1 MAIANRTIRSSMLL
15 STAMAAAFAVP
26 GVAHAQDLIRSGDL
40 VSAVN
45 SANAGGQ
52 LTVNEVNANRTD
64 LTVRSNVVV
73 ANWTRFNVPVN
84 TTVNIAPDAGL
95 PQATLVNRVIGTELS
110 NIAGSINSPNV
121 NLWLINQNGI
131 LFGDGAAISS
141 ASFVAST
148 LDVSNADFFNVLGSG
163 TGSLNL
169 SGVGTNAIRTNS
181 DNVRFVT
188 NGSLVFLGPQLT
200 LNAVFNAQTGSVAFV
215 TGTDVNV
222 EFTPGSPLSFVINSG
237 TTVAR
242 GQTISGS
249 ITGRTVDFQMMT
261 DATATDA
268 VLQVNASVT
277 ATQAVATQTG
287 IRLLASGGAPILT
300 SLNGVMTS
308 TGRVDIDAN
317 GELRATQSITG
328 SGIEIDATD
337 VARLANLTAT
347 AGDVN
352 VSASAINAGLVTAT
366 GGDIILAGANGV
378 DTGALVATGA
388 IDIDSSAGGTVTLA
402 SLNAGTGITL
412 GTTGRLT
419 AGAITAGGAL
429 VTSGGLAAPQAI
441 TLTGDVSAQSVSLD
455 SATGITALDLS
466 ATGGD
471 VSLNA
476 RGGDLAAGNVMASG
490 NIIFQTPNANR
501 AQFASL
507 VAANGIVTVATST
520 PGDILVTGETR
531 GTVVSLIAANQLR
544 LGSVTSTS
552 GDVFLLTLN
561 GDTRVGNVSAT
572 GGALTIQSTGLMTA
586 GDLFADGGAISL
598 TAPGNITTGSIT
610 ADPTSGTAQDI
621 TVISTAGGRL
631 ALGDLLATGAV
642 NLSTTGAIT
651 AGSVDAD
658 GALTVGAM
666 AEPSSVTFS
675 GDISAASVT
684 IDALGAL
691 VAQDIIAP
699 TGAID
704 IDVGGTITTGDLEGD
719 LITLLGVGAVT
730 TGGVLSNQALNL
742 RATGGNLT
750 VGNVFVRNAGAG
762 LTLSADGAGRN
773 AVAGNLRTNGGDVLV
788 TSSNAI
794 TTGLITTVPTSAG
807 VEGSIGLHAAQN
819 ITTGDLQADED
830 VLIQTGGNIN
840 TGQIVAGD
848 DVIIATPGN
857 ATTGLILTTGLGSD
871 GAVPFFTGM
880 PGASTFDF
888 AAEGLLGSNV
898 DITAAGTLTTANITA
913 QDDVMLDVGSVAAQ
927 AVSAVNGF
935 VDIIAVGG
943 VSTASIAAGDS
954 IVVDSNGG
962 GALNLGQLDAVTL
975 IELDTTGTITAAAI
989 TAGGALVVGEGR
1001 APSAVTFTGNSSADE
1016 IRIVST
1022 GAVSARDLTAINSL
1036 ISVDAGSISAGT
1048 LSATGFGVNLT
1059 ATGAITTVA
1068 INAGTGIDVRSS
1080 GGGTLNLGTLEAGLG
1095 VTLNTAGTL
1104 TTAAITTGGPLE
1116 VGQIDAPSAVT
1127 FTGAVGAQSILLDTT
1142 GPLTAAG
1149 LTSTNGG
1156 IDLGAGSVAAGNVR
1170 ATGGD
1175 VIVLATNGITTTS
1188 ITTTGLIDVDST
1200 AGGAL
1205 NLGALDADGNIM
1217 LDTAGSVTTAGIAAD
1232 GTLVV
1237 GGTVEPGAVT
1247 FTAGASAQS
1256 ITVDA
1261 SGAFSA
1267 ANLTTTAGGID
1278 IDARSIAAAEL
1289 FTVGGGVT
1297 LLARDGITT
1306 TAIRS
1311 ASFIDVDSTLG
1322 GALNLGGLEGMGITL
1337 DTTGSL
1343 TAASIG
1349 AMGDLVVGATRMP
1362 NAVTFQNAVNA
1373 RSITIDATGAL
1384 GAMDLTSLNG
1394 AIDIAA
1400 LSIDAGVLSAN
1411 GGDAILQTTTFVQT
1425 DQINATGAI
1434 GVDSSASGNLSLGAL
1449 TAGTGITLDTLGS
1462 VTAST
1467 IMAGGALVVGG
1478 TRNPGLITFTGDAVA
1493 QSIRLLSRAA
1503 IAVSGLQATGGNVEI
1518 EARGDVDSTS
1528 ITASGLIDVDSTG
1541 SGSSLR
1547 LGTLNAGQGIT
1558 LDATGDITTAAIAA
1572 GGALVVGGVREPGGV
1587 TFTGNASASSIT
1599 VDARAAFS
1607 GRNVSSTAGV
1617 VDIDAGSINALA
1629 VTASGGSATLLAT
1642 GAVTTTSITATTAID
1657 VDSTNGGALNLGAL
1671 SAGTA
1676 ITLDTTGSVTTAA
1689 ITTAGDLVV
1698 GATREPSAVNF
1709 TGNASARSI
1718 TIDAGAVTAQNLTST
1733 AGVIDIDA
1741 SMIGALALSATGGGV
1756 TLLTNGG
1763 ATTTSIN
1770 ATGAIDVDSTAGGAL
1785 NLGML
1790 GSGAGITLDT
1800 TGSLTTGMITAAGD
1814 LVVGALRDPSAVSF
1828 TGNASARSITVDA
1841 AGAFTGQNLTS
1852 TAGVIDIDARTI
1864 AAATLAASGGNV
1876 RLLSVGNITTGALT
1890 ALRVGGAGGTIDV
1903 DSTGT
1908 GANAGAINLGAL
1920 LADLGITL
1928 DTQGALTAGTI
1939 TARGGSVAVNAS
1951 AISNGS
1957 NAIAATGGDVLLR
1970 ASGPVTTGAI
1980 TATRASNVGGA
1991 IDIDSTA
1998 AGAVALGAL
2007 TATQGIAIDSAGSIA
2022 TAAITAGGN
2031 LTIGTATRAST
2042 VTFNG
2047 AAQAANI
2054 TVDANGLVTTQALRA
2069 GTGTIDIEAGDL
2081 ALAAAPLA
2089 SAPVEARNVILSS
2102 VGNGGIGL
2110 GTGTGGFRLSD
2121 AELGVISADSLLI
2134 NAGTGR
2140 VNIAG
2145 VTFGAGAGRNT
2156 VAIAT
2161 TGEIAITGNVTGT
2174 AGTRA
2179 FRFGGAADGTG
2190 RASRITSDINQANV
2204 DLGTNA
2210 LELRGDSIVF
2220 GQAEL
2225 DTGTRGLSI
2234 ADLVRE
2240 FIANPNSLLY
2250 SPVGTITNPAYLTA
2264 GNLTITYGGSAL
2276 FQNTAPRTDGN
2287 IFRGVVLASGTN
2299 AVPTLALNPA
2309 PQSGNAGVPTNAFA
2323 LFGSING
2330 FDGQAAALLGNA
2342 VIGVNG
2348 EILLDASR
2356 INGCVIG
2363 SGADCLT
2370 TIVGSVVMT
2379 VPREVVSLL
2388 VAEEGLLVPFDPLVG
2403 TNNESLF
2410 SDAASA
2416 PADDKECE
2424 QRDANGVCVS
2434 N

>member
-26 GVAHAQDLIRSGDL
+26 GVAHAQLINSGDL

-52 LTVNEVNANRTD
+52 LGVDDSVAGTTD

-73 ANWTRFNVPVN
+73 ANWNRFNVPVN
-84 TTVNIAPDAGL
+84 TTVNIAPDVGL
-95 PQATLVNRVIGTELS
+95 PQATLINRVIGTEMS
-110 NIAGSINSPNV
+110 TIAGTINAPDV

-141 ASFVAST
+141 ASFVASI
-148 LDVSNADFFNVLGSG
+148 LDGSDAGFFNLLG

-169 SGVGTNAIRTNS
+169 SGAGINAIRTNS
-181 DNVRFVT
+181 ANVSFVT
-188 NGSLVFLGPQLT
+188 DGSLVFLGPQLT
-200 LNAVFNAQTGSVAFV
+200 LNATFDAQTGSVAFV
-215 TGTDVNV
+215 TGTNVDVA
-222 EFTPGSPLSFVINSG
+222 FTPGSPLSFVINSG

-249 ITGRTVDFQMMT
+249 ITGSRVDFQMMT
-261 DATATDA
+261 AGGVADA

-277 ATQAVATQTG
+277 ATQAVATETG
-287 IRLLASGGAPILT
+287 IRLLASGSSPILT

-317 GELRATQSITG
+317 DELRATEGITG
-328 SGIEIDATD
+328 SGIDIAATA

-352 VSASAINAGLVTAT
+352 VSASALNTGAVTAT
-366 GGDIILAGANGV
+366 GGNIILAGANGV
-378 DTGALVATGA
+378 DTDALVATGA

-402 SLNAGTGITL
+402 SLNAGTGITID
-412 GTTGRLT
+412 TTGRLT

-429 VTSGGLAAPQAI
+429 ITSGGLTAPEAI
-441 TLTGDVSAQSVSLD
+441 TLTGNVSAQSVSLD
-455 SATGITALDLS
+455 SATGITALDLA

-490 NIIFQTPNANR
+490 NIIFQAPNANR

-531 GTVVSLIAANQLR
+531 GTSVALIAANQLR

-561 GDTRVGNVSAT
+561 GNTLVGNVSAT
-572 GGALTIQSTGLMTA
+572 GGALTIQSTGFMTA

-666 AEPSSVTFS
+666 AEPTSVTFT
-675 GDISAASVT
+675 GDIAAASVT

-704 IDVGGTITTGDLEGD
+704 IDVGGTISTGALDGD
-719 LITLLGVGAVT
+719 LITLLGVGAIT
-730 TGGVLSNQALNL
+730 TGSIISNQALNL
-742 RATGGNLT
+742 RAVGGNLA
-750 VGNVFVRNAGAG
+750 VGNVAVLNPGAG

-773 AVAGNLRTNGGDVLV
+773 VAAGNLSTDGGDVFI
-788 TSSNAI
+788 TAANAI
-794 TTGLITTVPTSAG
+794 TTGLISVSSTMGPG
-807 VEGSIGLHAAQN
+807 GPGSIGLHASQN
-819 ITTGDLQADED
+819 ITTGDLMAEED
-830 VLIQTGGNIN
+830 LLIETSGNVI
-840 TGQIVAGD
+840 TGQIVTGD
-848 DVIIATPGN
+848 DVAISTFGN
-857 ATTGLILTTGLGSD
+857 VTTGQILTTGFGSD
-871 GAVPFFTGM
+871 ANGLSFSGL
-880 PGASTFDF
+880 PGASTLTI
-888 AAEGLLGSNV
+888 AADSVPGSN
-898 DITAAGTLTTANITA
+898 INIRAAGTLTSGNMTA
-913 QDDVMLDVGSVAAQ
+913 QDDLTLDVGSVAAQ

-943 VSTASIAAGDS
+943 VRTASINAGDS

-962 GALNLGQLDAVTL
+962 GALNLGQLDAGTS

-1001 APSAVTFTGNSSADE
+1001 TPSAVTFTGNASAEE

-1022 GAVSARDLTAINSL
+1022 GAVSARDLTAVSSL

-1068 INAGTGIDVRSS
+1068 IDAGTGIDVRSM
-1080 GGGTLNLGTLEAGLG
+1080 GGGALNLGTLDAGLG
-1095 VTLNTAGTL
+1095 ISLNTAGTL

-1127 FTGAVGAQSILLDTT
+1127 FTGAVSAQSILLDTN
-1142 GPLTAAG
+1142 GALTAAG
-1149 LTSTNGG
+1149 LTSTNGA
-1156 IDLGAGSVAAGNVR
+1156 IDLGAGSIMAGNVR

-1175 VIVLATNGITTTS
+1175 AIVLATNGITTTS
-1188 ITTTGLIDVDST
+1188 ITTTGLIDIDST
-1200 AGGAL
+1200 ASGAL
-1205 NLGALDADGNIM
+1205 NLGMLDADGNIT
-1217 LDTAGSVTTAGIAAD
+1217 LDTAGSITTAGIAAD

-1247 FTAGASAQS
+1247 FTGGAAAQS

-1261 SGAFSA
+1261 GGAFSA
-1267 ANLTTTAGGID
+1267 ANLTTTGGDID
-1278 IDARSIAAAEL
+1278 VDARSIAAAEL

-1311 ASFIDVDSTLG
+1311 AEAIDVDSIMG
-1322 GALNLGGLEGMGITL
+1322 GALNLGNLQGMGITL

-1343 TAASIG
+1343 TTASIG

-1362 NAVTFQNAVNA
+1362 NAVTFQNTVGA
-1373 RSITIDATGAL
+1373 RSITIDTTGAL
-1384 GAMDLTSLNG
+1384 DAMNLTSVNG
-1394 AIDIAA
+1394 PIDIAA

-1411 GGDAILQTTTFVQT
+1411 GGDAILQVTRFVQT
-1425 DQINATGAI
+1425 DQISSTGAI
-1434 GVDSSASGNLSLGAL
+1434 DVDSSASGNLSLGAL

-1462 VTAST
+1462 VTAGS
-1467 IMAGGALVVGG
+1467 IMAGNALVVGG
-1478 TRNPGLITFTGDAVA
+1478 TRTPGLVTFTGDAVA

-1503 IAVSGLQATGGNVEI
+1503 IDARGLQATGGNVEI
-1518 EARGDVDSTS
+1518 EARGDVDTTS

-1547 LGTLNAGQGIT
+1547 LGALNAGQGIT
-1558 LDATGDITTAAIAA
+1558 LDATGDITAAGIAA
-1572 GGALVVGGVREPGGV
+1572 GGALVVGSVREPGAV
-1587 TFTGNASASSIT
+1587 TFTGNASASSIS

-1607 GRNVSSTAGV
+1607 GRNVSSTAGA

-1657 VDSTNGGALNLGAL
+1657 VESTNGGALNLGGL
-1671 SAGTA
+1671 SAGMA
-1676 ITLDTTGSVTTAA
+1676 ITLDTTGGLTTAA

-1698 GATREPSAVNF
+1698 GAMREPGTVN
-1709 TGNASARSI
+1709 
-1718 TIDAGAVTAQNLTST
+1718 
-1733 AGVIDIDA
+1733 
-1741 SMIGALALSATGGGV
+1741 
-1756 TLLTNGG
+1756 
-1763 ATTTSIN
+1763 
-1770 ATGAIDVDSTAGGAL
+1770 
-1785 NLGML
+1785 
-1790 GSGAGITLDT
+1790 
-1800 TGSLTTGMITAAGD
+1800 
-1814 LVVGALRDPSAVSF
+1814 F

-1864 AAATLAASGGNV
+1864 AAAALAASGGNV

-1890 ALRVGGAGGTIDV
+1890 ALRVGGAGGAIDI
-1903 DSTGT
+1903 DSTGA
-1908 GANAGAINLGAL
+1908 GSNAGAINLGAL

-1928 DTQGALTAGTI
+1928 DTQGALTTGAI
-1939 TARGGSVAVNAS
+1939 TARGGSVAANAS
-1951 AISNGS
+1951 AISTGS

-1980 TATRASNVGGA
+1980 SATRASNVGGA

-1998 AGAVALGAL
+1998 AGAVALGGL
-2007 TATQGIAIDSAGSIA
+2007 TASQGIAIDSAGSIA
-2022 TAAITAGGN
+2022 TMAITAGGN
-2031 LTIGTATRAST
+2031 LTIGTTTRAST
-2042 VTFNG
+2042 VTIGG

-2054 TVDANGLVTTQALRA
+2054 TVDATGLVTTQALRA
-2069 GTGTIDIEAGDL
+2069 GTGTIDIEAGNL
-2081 ALAAAPLA
+2081 ALAAG
-2089 SAPVEARNVILSS
+2089 PVEARNVILSS
-2102 VGNGGIGL
+2102 VGNGAIGL
-2110 GTGTGGFRLSD
+2110 GSGTGGLSLSD
-2121 AELGVISADSLLI
+2121 TELGLIQADSLLI

-2145 VTFGAGAGRNT
+2145 VTFGANAGRNT

-2190 RASRITSDINQANV
+2190 RASRITSDINLANV

-2240 FIANPNSLLY
+2240 FISNPNSLLY
-2250 SPVGTITNPAYLTA
+2250 NPVGTITNPAYLTA

-2348 EILLDASR
+2348 DILLDASR

-2388 VAEEGLLVPFDPLVG
+2388 VAEDGLLVPFDPLVG

-2416 PADDKECE
+2416 PADEKECE